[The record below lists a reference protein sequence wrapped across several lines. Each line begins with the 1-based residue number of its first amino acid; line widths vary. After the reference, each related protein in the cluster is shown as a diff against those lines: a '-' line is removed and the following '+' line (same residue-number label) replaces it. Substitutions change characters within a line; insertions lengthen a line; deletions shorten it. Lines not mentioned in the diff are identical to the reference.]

1 MKRGRG
7 RRTVCSREQR
17 GVLVVDAQADRQ
29 DSEDVEDE
37 DAEERRADRTR
48 DGLVR
53 GRALARR
60 ERDELDA
67 AVRVERVHERLR
79 KRAEAADER
88 LAVLEIRETLQV
100 RVSESTEVGA

>member
-1 MKRGRG
+1 MEE
-7 RRTVCSREQR
+7 RRTVRRIKER
-17 GVLVVDAQADRQ
+17 GVLPGDAEPNGEHR
-29 DSEDVEDE
+29 EDVEDE

-67 AVRVERVHERLR
+67 AVRVERVHERLCER
-79 KRAEAADER
+79 TKAAHES
-88 LAVLEIRETLQV
+88 LSVVEVRETLQ
-100 RVSESTEVGA
+100 RL